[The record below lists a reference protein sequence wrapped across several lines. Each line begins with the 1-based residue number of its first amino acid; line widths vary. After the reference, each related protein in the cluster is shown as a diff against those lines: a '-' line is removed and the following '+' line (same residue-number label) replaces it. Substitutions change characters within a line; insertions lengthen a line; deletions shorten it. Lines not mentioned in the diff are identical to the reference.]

1 MTIED
6 PDVLLRRLRLGRE
19 EYCQRLLTMLIIGDA
34 YPRWNSVSQPS
45 TKGLEFFY
53 RLYLLSFGRA
63 PSEPLE
69 GFPFIDEFDLSAR
82 RDDEK
87 GGASGLRRDDDRGSG

>member
-34 YPRWNSVSQPS
+34 YPRWNSVNHPVYQRP
-45 TKGLEFFY
+45 
-53 RLYLLSFGRA
+53 RV
-63 PSEPLE
+63 P
-69 GFPFIDEFDLSAR
+69 LSAVS
-82 RDDEK
+82 
-87 GGASGLRRDDDRGSG
+87 AVLRPSAL